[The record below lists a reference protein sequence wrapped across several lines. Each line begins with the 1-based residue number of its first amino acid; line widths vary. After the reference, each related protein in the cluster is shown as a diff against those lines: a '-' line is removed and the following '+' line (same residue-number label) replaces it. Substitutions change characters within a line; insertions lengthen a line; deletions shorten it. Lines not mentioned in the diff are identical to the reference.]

1 MGLIEDCTR
10 LLGTGNLYEVLGAD
24 SGADETALKRAY
36 HKKALKIH
44 PDRGGDTEKFQVVS
58 RVYHILADAEQRAVY
73 DETGDVPDDDPFS
86 DRPPNQTW
94 ADYFAQ
100 RFQDVTTELLDED
113 KRMYQGSEE
122 ERNDVKKAYID
133 SKGDI
138 AAIIENVMH
147 SSILDDEDR
156 FKALLQEMISAGE
169 VEAYPKFTAE
179 PTKASKERR
188 RKAKR
193 EAAEAEEAL
202 REIQAKN
209 PSGKR
214 AGKSK
219 SSKSGPLDIT
229 AMIRAN
235 QSSRGAAF
243 DSLFDKFAAA
253 GEPPDLPDEA
263 FAAVGARMGSGA
275 KSTGRN
281 TSKRK
286 KK

>member
-1 MGLIEDCTR
+1 
-10 LLGTGNLYEVLGAD
+10 
-24 SGADETALKRAY
+24 
-36 HKKALKIH
+36 
-44 PDRGGDTEKFQVVS
+44 
-58 RVYHILADAEQRAVY
+58 
-73 DETGDVPDDDPFS
+73 
-86 DRPPNQTW
+86 
-94 ADYFAQ
+94 
-100 RFQDVTTELLDED
+100 
-113 KRMYQGSEE
+113 
-122 ERNDVKKAYID
+122 
-133 SKGDI
+133 
-138 AAIIENVMH
+138 
-147 SSILDDEDR
+147 
-156 FKALLQEMISAGE
+156 MISAGE

-179 PTKASKERR
+179 PTKVPEIIGNCHTLPRGDASLLVQASKERR